1 MPRTSERMSIIQ
13 ELEDIIVLSE
23 IVDEDSILV
32 TMRDDFIHWYGIIM
46 SQRGWN
52 ALYPPPPL
60 FGAIIFFK
68 ITYN

>member
-46 SQRGWN
+46 SQRG
-52 ALYPPPPL
+52 
-60 FGAIIFFK
+60 
-68 ITYN
+68 